1 MVTAKKATQLESHPP
16 SPKTESTEP
25 VSVAGDPLLEEGEAV
40 DGTIMLPGNMILASL
55 SLSNNL
61 ITERGLSA
69 FLEAIEIQQQYS
81 HRGQGLLRL
90 EFKVTSALPH
100 MCYIILLQNNSFP
113 STSLVARELEEV
125 MSIRDPYYEPPPPEP
140 QEDAMETTDNTIT
153 LPNT

>member
-61 ITERGLSA
+61 ISERGLSA
-69 FLEAIEIQQQYS
+69 FLEAIEIQRQYS

-90 EFKVTSALPH
+90 EFKVYNLAIATHVLLY
-100 MCYIILLQNNSFP
+100 CY
-113 STSLVARELEEV
+113 R
-125 MSIRDPYYEPPPPEP
+125 
-140 QEDAMETTDNTIT
+140 TIHS
-153 LPNT
+153 